1 MVTVS
6 QNSRWPVQYTDH
18 AGLSSG
24 PSWTREEQRT
34 LTPYATP
41 VQNTAPEYIP
51 LHTKMSHPLQSLN
64 GAGAGNGSLSPLSVT
79 GAPKQD
85 YPSEEQGSKVHWAAL
100 LILLVIIPTIG
111 GNILV
116 ILAVSLEKKL
126 QYATNYFLTSL
137 AVADLLVGLFVMPIA
152 LLIILFGKCSMFVL
166 SGLHMGY
173 NSGRSN
179 LNRKVVCFPPL

>member
-1 MVTVS
+1 MVTVA
-6 QNSRWPVQYTDH
+6 QNSRWPVYHTDH

-24 PSWTREEQRT
+24 PSWTREAQWS
-34 LTPYATP
+34 LTPYAISA
-41 VQNTAPEYIP
+41 QNTAPEHI
-51 LHTKMSHPLQSLN
+51 LLETNMSHPLHFLN
-64 GAGAGNGSLSPLSVT
+64 GSGADNGSLSPLSVT
-79 GAPKQD
+79 GEPKEN
-85 YPSEEQGSKVHWAAL
+85 YPNDEQGNKVRWAAL

-152 LLIILFGKCSMFVL
+152 LLIILFGKYSAFVS
-166 SGLHMGY
+166 SGKHPGHKLG
-173 NSGRSN
+173 S
-179 LNRKVVCFPPL
+179 LI